1 MRMVTD
7 SQELQM
13 VAAMQNARTGPA
25 NQIGGQWASAGSAGP
40 DYSVL
45 VTKAAPIMAGSL
57 SAPQNLM
64 PARRRVRMSPQ
75 GELEAEEDDD
85 FDWNSAGQ
93 SARSYGMSG
102 ASTGA
107 AIGTAFTPGVGTA
120 IGAGIGGAIGAIGG
134 ALTGGYS

>member
-45 VTKAAPIMAGSL
+45 VTKAAPMMGGFAGS
-57 SAPQNLM
+57 ATAA
-64 PARRRVRMSPQ
+64 PARRRVAMDDS
-75 GELEAEEDDD
+75 GEMVEAEDDG
-85 FDWNSAGQ
+85 FDWSAAGQ
-93 SARSYGMSG
+93 GALSYGMSG

-107 AIGTAFTPGVGTA
+107 AIGSAFTPVGA
-120 IGAGIGGAIGAIGG
+120 LIGAGIGGAVGAIGG
-134 ALTGGYS
+134 GLVGGYS